1 MSQENVELVRRFYA
15 AMPGL
20 RAANPDED
28 QASRDRLFRDHLDE
42 RWEMR
47 MPTDY
52 PEGEQVLRGREGLV
66 QLVAMLRDA
75 WAEFRFEPE
84 RFIDAG
90 NRVVVFMRVVVEG
103 GASGVPLELETAHVL
118 TIRDARISSARV
130 YRDRAEALAAVALQ
144 E

>member
-28 QASRDRLFRDHLDE
+28 QASRDRLFRDYLDE

>member
-47 MPTDY
+47 MPTD
-52 PEGEQVLRGREGLV
+52 
-66 QLVAMLRDA
+66 
-75 WAEFRFEPE
+75 
-84 RFIDAG
+84 
-90 NRVVVFMRVVVEG
+90 
-103 GASGVPLELETAHVL
+103 
-118 TIRDARISSARV
+118 
-130 YRDRAEALAAVALQ
+130 
-144 E
+144 